1 MVDASSPNATAESIA
16 TRNNRNLADLLQELR
31 VAGLGVQMLF
41 GFLLAL
47 PFTTRFTKLSAGQR
61 DLYKGSL
68 FFAAIS
74 TALLVAPVAYH
85 RWVFR
90 RHEKGKLLRFA
101 NVLAIVG
108 LAAVAA
114 AISLAVCLIM
124 TVVGSGWI
132 VTLMVGF
139 VSLSFVVLWFVVPIT
154 ERLTSNPASFD

>member
-1 MVDASSPNATAESIA
+1 
-16 TRNNRNLADLLQELR
+16 
-31 VAGLGVQMLF
+31 MLF

-47 PFTTRFTKLSAGQR
+47 PFTTRFTKLDTAQR
-61 DLYKGSL
+61 DLYKASL

-101 NVLAIVG
+101 NVLAILG

-124 TVVGSGWI
+124 TVVGNGWI
-132 VTLMVGF
+132 VTLMVGC
-139 VSLSFVVLWFVVPIT
+139 VSLSFVILWFVVPII